1 MVVIVLI
8 RVEVHVNDVVV
19 VDSDKHLEN
28 RLYDYFEVLI
38 HVNDDIHEMYLKK
51 YIRIMKIV
59 IRLSMKEV

>member
-28 RLYDYFEVLI
+28 RLYDYVEVLI

-51 YIRIMKIV
+51 DIRIVKIV
-59 IRLSMKEV
+59 IRLR